1 MIDVIVCV
9 VEIFVEYCDLIDCL
23 DVIFVYILGECF
35 KYIQVVGKFKVE
47 YVLFLFDFVCESL
60 QIVWFENLVKE
71 VDLDFD
77 FVKVFFNFI
86 IGEVI
91 RYYKKYQE

>member
-23 DVIFVYILGECF
+23 DVIFVYILGEWF

-47 YVLFLFDFVCESL
+47 YDFLLFDFVCESL

-71 VDLDFD
+71 VEFDFE